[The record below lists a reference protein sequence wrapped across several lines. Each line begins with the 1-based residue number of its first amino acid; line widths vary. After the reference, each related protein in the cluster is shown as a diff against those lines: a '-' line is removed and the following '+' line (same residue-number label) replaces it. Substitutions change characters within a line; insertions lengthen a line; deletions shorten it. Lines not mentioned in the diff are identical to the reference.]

1 MKYMSVNEAAAAWG
15 VKDHQVRKYC
25 REGRIPGAINEDKT
39 WKIPLKA
46 AKPERKEATE
56 QAEEPLAPLA
66 KVLVRQM
73 KKKSFHGLYD
83 YVQVNMAYSSGRLA
97 SIRLTRDCTW
107 DIYTKGKVKVG
118 FEPMK
123 VSDLIET
130 LNHCHAMKYLLNNIN
145 EPLSEKLIKELH
157 RRLTLGTVDER
168 NGKVSSGEYRSLQ
181 PHQAWHAKMPSTE
194 ISKRLRELIAAYE
207 FIPEKERKQILDFHV
222 RFERLAPFDDF
233 NGRVG
238 RLIMFKECLR
248 HNVMPFIL
256 DDKRRSFYLEGIRQ
270 WDQDSSI
277 LSDVVMDCQIRFEA
291 QVELQR
297 LREHGVL
304 MEQAK
309 WEGYEDE

>member
-1 MKYMSVNEAAAAWG
+1 MKYMSVSEAAVAWG

-39 WKIPLKA
+39 WKIPVKA
-46 AKPERKEATE
+46 AKPIRRETVE
-56 QAEEPLAPLA
+56 QPAESLAPLA

-73 KKKSFHGLYD
+73 KKKNFHGLYD

-97 SIRLTRDCTW
+97 SVRLTRDCTW
-107 DIYTKGKVKVG
+107 DIYEKGKVKVG

-130 LNHCHAMKYLLNNIN
+130 LNHCHAMKFLLKNIN
-145 EPLSEKLIKELH
+145 EPLSEKLIKEFH
-157 RRLTLGTVDER
+157 RRLTQGTVDER
-168 NGKVSSGEYRSLQ
+168 NERVNPGEYRSFHMKQ
-181 PHQAWHAKMPSTE
+181 EWHEKLSSAE
-194 ISKRLRELIAAYE
+194 ISKRLQDLIERYE
-207 FIPEKERKQILDFHV
+207 ALHEKERKQILDFHV
-222 RFERLAPFDDF
+222 RLEKLAPFDDF

-248 HNVMPFIL
+248 HGVMPFIL
-256 DDKRRSFYLEGIRQ
+256 DDKKRSVYLEGIRE
-270 WDQDSSI
+270 WEHDTSI
-277 LSDVVMDCQIRFEA
+277 LSDVVMDCQIRFES

-304 MEQAK
+304 MEEAR
-309 WEGYEDE
+309 WEGCDDE